1 MDAFGPNGADGT
13 FSGGLQSAMT
23 TLRDNRDVLLSVLEP
38 FIRDPVIE
46 WKRQRTQQKAGK
58 KDKPTSSDGKR
69 SIRTIDER
77 LRGIY
82 NLRNP
87 NHKKITR
94 VDQKSDKED
103 DEMAHMLPLSIEG
116 QVHKMIKEATSHE
129 NLVQLYVGWMP
140 WL

>member
-58 KDKPTSSDGKR
+58 KDKPTSNCSHFDFKFQFQLCCTRFESFQMQQRVLVG
-69 SIRTIDER
+69 DE
-77 LRGIY
+77 
-82 NLRNP
+82 
-87 NHKKITR
+87 
-94 VDQKSDKED
+94 
-103 DEMAHMLPLSIEG
+103 
-116 QVHKMIKEATSHE
+116 
-129 NLVQLYVGWMP
+129 
-140 WL
+140 